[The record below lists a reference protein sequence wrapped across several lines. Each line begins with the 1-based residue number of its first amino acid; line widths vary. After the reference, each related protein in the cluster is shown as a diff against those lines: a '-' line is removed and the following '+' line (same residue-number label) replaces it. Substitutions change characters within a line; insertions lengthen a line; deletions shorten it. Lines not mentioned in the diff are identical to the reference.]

1 MPTPFSRRA
10 KWREGGEAKSD
21 SGSADCLCQRERGGS
36 GGVESSRGSTHGSEL
51 ELLVDLNLVQF
62 LF

>member
-21 SGSADCLCQRERGGS
+21 SGGAAEGERVRGG
-36 GGVESSRGSTHGSEL
+36 GGVESSRGSTHGSRL
-51 ELLVDLNLVQF
+51 ELLVDLNLVTIF
-62 LF
+62 